1 MIIQISRM
9 TYTEC
14 YFLNLVHKIKL
25 QLYYLILI
33 IIYNINL
40 TKNPSIGK
48 NQKNIWF
55 TECKWD
61 WNIPGQH
68 CTNYDQE
75 QTRLHLVG
83 PLDSTQK
90 AMSQPTFNT
99 GLAMDFHILCSKT
112 QGRSPLQRFPLHG
125 HHSGFDHDHP
135 LPKAKYSH
143 GCHQVWIDFSRC
155 Q

>member
-40 TKNPSIGK
+40 PKIRRTNDIQVQVGL
-48 NQKNIWF
+48 I
-55 TECKWD
+55 
-61 WNIPGQH
+61 NIPGQH

-83 PLDSTQK
+83 SLDSMQK

-99 GLAMDFHILCSKT
+99 GLAMDFHVLCSKT